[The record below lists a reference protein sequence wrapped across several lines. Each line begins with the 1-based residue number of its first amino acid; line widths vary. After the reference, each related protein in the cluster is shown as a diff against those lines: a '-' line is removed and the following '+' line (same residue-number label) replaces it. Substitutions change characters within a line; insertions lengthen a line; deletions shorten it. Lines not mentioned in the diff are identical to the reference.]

1 MKTSASLWLLAAG
14 LLPCAAHAAPGVTLY
29 GIVSSAVRYTSN
41 IDARQHDQLALVSGG
56 MVGSRFGL
64 KGDEDLGGGL
74 HAIFQ
79 LENGFGS
86 DDGRASY
93 NAFFGRQAWVGLSGD
108 WGSLT
113 FGRQYNALNNIGWA
127 FDPLDQGWGNFWS
140 DPLYLGGDIFFQDYR
155 INNSVV
161 YQRTLGAFTVQLD
174 YGAGEQPGSMSRG
187 TTLGGGVKY
196 QQGPLAL
203 GVAYDQRRGDGSN
216 GDDQTIRNYSVGGSY
231 AIGKATA
238 YIGHMGRRESR
249 GDAHYNIAFVG
260 LGYQLTPALHLSGA
274 YYRYRQSGD
283 VTTQFQD
290 TPVHLGGGSADSV
303 AFVADY
309 AFSKRTSLYL
319 ETDVVRARG
328 GAVGRET
335 EYWAGTP
342 VTDVSA
348 STRVGVMVGMR
359 HHF

>member
-1 MKTSASLWLLAAG
+1 VKKPASLWLIAAA
-14 LLPCAAHAAPGVTLY
+14 LLPCAAHADAGVTLY
-29 GIVSSAVRYTSN
+29 GIVSTAVRYTSN
-41 IDARQHDQLALVSGG
+41 IDARHRDQLALVSGG

-64 KGDEDLGGGL
+64 KGDEDLGGGN

-86 DDGRASY
+86 DDGRTSY
-93 NAFFGRQAWVGLSGD
+93 NALFGRQAWVGLSGN

-140 DPLYLGGDIFFQDYR
+140 DPLYIGGDIFFQDYR
-155 INNSVV
+155 IDNSVV
-161 YQRTLGAFTVQLD
+161 YQRTVGPFSVQLD
-174 YGAGEQPGSMSRG
+174 YGAGEQRGSMSHG

-196 QQGPLAL
+196 QQGALAL
-203 GVAYDQRRGDGSN
+203 GVAYDQRRSDDGAS
-216 GDDQTIRNYSVGGSY
+216 TVRNYSVGGSY
-231 AIGKATA
+231 MIGKATA
-238 YIGHMGRRESR
+238 YLGHMGRRESA
-249 GDAHYNIAFVG
+249 GDARYNISFVG
-260 LGYQLTPALHLSGA
+260 LGYPLTPALHLSGA

-290 TPVHLGGGSADSV
+290 TPVHLGGGNADSV

-319 ETDVVRARG
+319 EADVVHARG
-328 GAVGRET
+328 GTVGRET

-342 VTDVSA
+342 VTDVSR